1 MTFTVRTYGQMSN
14 NPAELEYLV
23 LEGVEYTATYVRMG
37 RATQAVSPV
46 AAPAGF
52 PPVIT

>member
-1 MTFTVRTYGQMSN
+1 MSN

-23 LEGVEYTATYVRMG
+23 PEGVEYTASYVQMDRV
-37 RATQAVSPV
+37 TQAVTPV

-52 PPVIT
+52 SPVIT

>member
-23 LEGVEYTATYVRMG
+23 PEGVEYTARYVQMDRVAQAAARWRHL
-37 RATQAVSPV
+37 RASLP
-46 AAPAGF
+46 
-52 PPVIT
+52 